1 MNKYTM
7 SKTPQVKVIA
17 CASLLALLLL
27 VSIGCGKGTDAKQD
41 GAGTAE
47 IAVPVKVVVA
57 GQGQSGGQMLATG
70 TLEPVNQTPIGCK
83 VGGIV
88 AAVHVEVGD
97 RVKKGQPLVT
107 LQLTD
112 YQLGVQQA
120 TAAYQSAQVNFET
133 AEKNY
138 QRVTNL
144 KNDGSISAADFD
156 QATLGYKAAKYGL
169 EQAEAAWKLAKNAL
183 GDAVIRAP
191 YDGQVTMRMVNLGGY
206 VDAMTH
212 PVLLVMVDNSRL
224 RLTLKLSEV
233 RAAFLS
239 PGDEIEVYLPSNE
252 KHLMTKIEVLTDSVD
267 AATHTRTAIAW
278 LDNTGPDAVPGGVF
292 FEARIIPSALKGKIL
307 LPASSIRTETDGS
320 WSAYIA
326 EGNKAARTELTGKFL
341 ADHSEFV
348 VENGVKPGDRVI
360 AEASMVRDGQAIIVG
375 GAKES
380 EATPEAGKSAEE
392 TK

>member
-1 MNKYTM
+1 MNKYTL

-70 TLEPVNQTPIGCK
+70 TLEPVNQTQIGCK

-169 EQAEAAWKLAKNAL
+169 EQAE
-183 GDAVIRAP
+183 
-191 YDGQVTMRMVNLGGY
+191 
-206 VDAMTH
+206 
-212 PVLLVMVDNSRL
+212 
-224 RLTLKLSEV
+224 
-233 RAAFLS
+233 
-239 PGDEIEVYLPSNE
+239 
-252 KHLMTKIEVLTDSVD
+252 
-267 AATHTRTAIAW
+267 
-278 LDNTGPDAVPGGVF
+278 
-292 FEARIIPSALKGKIL
+292 
-307 LPASSIRTETDGS
+307 
-320 WSAYIA
+320 
-326 EGNKAARTELTGKFL
+326 
-341 ADHSEFV
+341 
-348 VENGVKPGDRVI
+348 
-360 AEASMVRDGQAIIVG
+360 
-375 GAKES
+375 
-380 EATPEAGKSAEE
+380 
-392 TK
+392 